1 MQETAE
7 AVRTFLC
14 TIRTSLKR
22 DVNDTIP
29 GIYNSD
35 PLTCENLD
43 TERIAFTMCSL
54 WEGTIEHDTIAR
66 LNGNF

>member
-7 AVRTFLC
+7 AVHTFLC

-22 DVNDTIP
+22 GVNETIR

-35 PLTCENLD
+35 PWTRENLD
-43 TERIAFTMCSL
+43 TERTVFTMGSL
-54 WEGTIEHDTIAR
+54 WEGTIERDTIAR